1 MKKLLIDHMS
11 DIFLRCIADFSHT
24 SQADKSVQE
33 VEAALA
39 VETDYQALTNKEEMD
54 LETLMSQCDFAISN
68 AESFA
73 EQLAGDLSV
82 LDGVN
87 MCISAT
93 KIY

>member
-1 MKKLLIDHMS
+1 MIKGIGLHSIS
-11 DIFLRCIADFSHT
+11 DFSHT

-39 VETDYQALTNKEEMD
+39 VDTDYQALTPKEEID

-87 MCISAT
+87 NIFDTCTLAQR
-93 KIY
+93 KY